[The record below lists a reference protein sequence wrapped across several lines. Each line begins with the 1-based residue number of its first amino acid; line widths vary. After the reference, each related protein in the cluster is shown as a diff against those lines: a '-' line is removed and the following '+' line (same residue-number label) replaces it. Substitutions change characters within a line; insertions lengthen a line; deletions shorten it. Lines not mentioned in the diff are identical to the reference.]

1 MDDFVVS
8 ENQKIL
14 PPFLSILIRNFP
26 QCDFV
31 QLQIYISPLQIF
43 DEKLNSLYNQIMKK
57 FYINF
62 LLPLWQNIKVL
73 VVLIFKLIEKIL
85 LGIWGIFGK
94 LSNLMMWGWGLALAT
109 VLVAVLTLFL
119 LIASLKMLNEIDGF
133 QSFFD
138 KIKIVLDHSLE
149 QELDKRIKVME
160 VPLENM
166 EGASRVIEQK

>member
-1 MDDFVVS
+1 
-8 ENQKIL
+8 
-14 PPFLSILIRNFP
+14 
-26 QCDFV
+26 
-31 QLQIYISPLQIF
+31 
-43 DEKLNSLYNQIMKK
+43 MKK